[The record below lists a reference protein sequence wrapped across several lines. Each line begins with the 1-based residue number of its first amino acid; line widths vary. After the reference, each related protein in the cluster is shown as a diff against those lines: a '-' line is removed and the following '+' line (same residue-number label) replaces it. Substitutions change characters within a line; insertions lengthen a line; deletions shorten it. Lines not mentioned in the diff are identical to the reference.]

1 MWPHLITFGLG
12 IWLTAAPDILGRTGP
27 VAANYHV
34 VGPLVA
40 TAGLVAVFEA
50 TRGVRWVNLP
60 LGVWLAVSPVVLDF
74 TARSIVH
81 GGAVGLAVAAPA
93 CVEGR
98 RSERLGGGWAALWRE
113 DPDS

>member
-1 MWPHLITFGLG
+1 MWPHLIAFALG
-12 IWLTAAPDILGRTGP
+12 IWLTAAPYALGLVGP

-74 TARSIVH
+74 TARSILH
-81 GGAVGLAVAAPA
+81 GGAVGLAVAALA

-98 RSERLGGGWAALWRE
+98 RSERFGGGWATLWR
-113 DPDS
+113 DDSD